1 MRLALLLLA
10 LATAGCAATPPMYE
24 PSTVPSAP
32 SLTAYSSGSFSSAS
46 ESFTSSPSAPSVPQR
61 GATSDLVVRPDML
74 EMGFALR
81 ETEMSEAQAIAA
93 AQATVAAIAKELEQV
108 TQGAAKVK
116 MCGMTATPMRL
127 SYSKAATK
135 KAEAAD
141 DEKAP
146 GEKAPEKVKMIAVT
160 VDGLVEVPLAA
171 SLDYWGRMRLISAL
185 KQVTREV
192 VARAAAVPEG
202 RRGATFAD
210 PRPLVKDPEGHRAAL
225 TERWVRRVRSF
236 TEVAQGGAAPLQVV
250 DCTPPGPIEQQV
262 RSLEEVALSLNIA
275 CRLNV
280 AAGRQGGGRE

>member
-1 MRLALLLLA
+1 
-10 LATAGCAATPPMYE
+10 MYE
-24 PSTVPSAP
+24 PPSAPSAP
-32 SLTAYSSGSFSSAS
+32 SLTAYSSGSFSAAS
-46 ESFTSSPSAPSVPQR
+46 ESFISSPSAPSVPQR
-61 GATSDLVVRPDML
+61 GATSDLVVRPDLL

-93 AQATVAAIAKELEQV
+93 AQATVAAIAKELEHV

-116 MCGMTATPMRL
+116 MCGMTAAPML
-127 SYSKAATK
+127 VSYGKAAMK
-135 KAEAAD
+135 KAEGA
-141 DEKAP
+141 E
-146 GEKAPEKVKMIAVT
+146 GEKAPEKSKMTAVT

-192 VARAAAVPEG
+192 VAWAAAGPEG

-210 PRPLVKDPEGHRAAL
+210 PRPLVKDPEAHRAAL

-262 RSLEEVALSLNIA
+262 RSLEEVALSLSIA
-275 CRLNV
+275 CKLNV
-280 AAGRQGGGRE
+280 AGERQGGGRE